1 MDQQPM
7 EIEQMVQQPME
18 ILQMDGEPLLQ
29 ENFLEVENFFRQGL
43 SRIPNLNICCSP
55 EEREFLFN
63 MAIHLKS
70 VFPFIS
76 SKDICIAI
84 IFTYYGLV
92 LGEQTEDYLKTNSY
106 NGYADNS
113 ENVTNLYIEIT
124 TGDIMLNGQN
134 LSSAIRR
141 HMLGLRGGKRK
152 SRRTR
157 RSKSYKKN
165 KKGKGIN
172 YKKSKK
178 RRIRNKNKK

>member
-1 MDQQPM
+1 MDQEPM
-7 EIEQMVQQPME
+7 EIEQIDQEPME
-18 ILQMDGEPLLQ
+18 IQQMDQPLLQ
-29 ENFLEVENFFRQGL
+29 ENFLEVENFFREGL

-63 MAIHLKS
+63 MAMHLKI

-141 HMLGLRGGKRK
+141 HLFRLRGGKRK
-152 SRRTR
+152 SRKRSMKDKKSKR
-157 RSKSYKKN
+157 RN
-165 KKGKGIN
+165 I
-172 YKKSKK
+172 KSKK